1 MNTIIKLAFRNVG
14 RNRRRSIL
22 ALVSVALSLML
33 IICMQ
38 AWISGIM
45 GSVVKNYTKNETG
58 HVRISTVKFGEKS
71 GSFPVT
77 ENIQS
82 PEKIIDKIKNDP
94 LIAKEI
100 STITQRINFGVML
113 SNNGKTVGA
122 IALGGDPE
130 KEKSLLMLQQ
140 SIIPGGNYI
149 SGPHETVIGC
159 KLAERLGYKTGDT
172 LKIVSTGS
180 DYVLRLKKT
189 LICGIYKTNINFLD
203 EYVFQIPLETAT
215 DLLGMHNETQQIIII
230 LKDWHKSQIVASQ
243 IRALIPDKKLSIKP
257 WTEIGDYYN
266 LVMLS
271 ERAYRFIYLVVAFL
285 GAFIISNIM
294 MMVVMERRREIGI
307 LKSMGMTRRE
317 IMFLFLFEGMI
328 LGLAGSFIGIGA
340 GVVVITVFGHTGID
354 ISSIMQAMKLP
365 IDNII
370 YPGVS
375 AGAVGGTLLLGTLIS
390 ALVSLLPS
398 RRAAAMNVVEA
409 IKSV

>member
-14 RNRRRSIL
+14 RNRRRSVL

-33 IICMQ
+33 IICLQ

-45 GSVVKNYTKNETG
+45 RSVVKNYTKNETG

-77 ENIQS
+77 ENIKS
-82 PEKIIDKIKNDP
+82 PDKIINIIKNNP
-94 LIAKEI
+94 QLSKEI
-100 STITQRINFGVML
+100 TSITKRVNFGVML
-113 SNNGKTVGA
+113 SNEGKTMGA

-130 KEKSLLMLQQ
+130 IEKSLLMLQQ
-140 SIIPGGNYI
+140 SILPGGKYI

-159 KLAERLGYKTGDT
+159 KLAERLGYKVGDT
-172 LKIVSTGS
+172 LKIVSSGS
-180 DYVLRLKKT
+180 DYALRLKKAR
-189 LICGIYKTNINFLD
+189 ISGIYKTNVNLLD
-203 EYVFQIPLETAT
+203 ETVFQIPLESAT
-215 DLLGMHNETQQIIII
+215 ELLGMNNETQQIIIM
-230 LKDWHKSQIVASQ
+230 LKDWRKSQVVASQ
-243 IRALIPDKKLSIKP
+243 IRSVITDKNLSIKP
-257 WTEIGDYYN
+257 WTEIGDYYL
-266 LVMLS
+266 LVNMS
-271 ERAYRFIYLVVAFL
+271 ESENRFIYLIVAFL

-317 IMFLFLFEGMI
+317 ILYLFLFEGMI
-328 LGLAGSFIGIGA
+328 MGFAGSLIGIGT
-340 GVVVITVFGHTGID
+340 GMIIIIIFGHTGID
-354 ISSIMQAMKLP
+354 ISSMMQAMKLP

-370 YPGVS
+370 YPEVS
-375 AGAVGGTLLLGTLIS
+375 AGAVFGTLLLGTVIS

>member
-22 ALVSVALSLML
+22 AFISVALSLMC

-58 HVRISTVKFGEKS
+58 HIRITTVKFGEKS
-71 GSFPVT
+71 GTFPVT
-77 ENIQS
+77 ENIKS
-82 PEKIIDKIKNDP
+82 PEKIIDLLKNDP
-94 LIAKEI
+94 RISKEI
-100 STITQRINFGVML
+100 SSITQRINCGVML
-113 SNNGKTVGA
+113 SHDGKTIGA

-130 KEKSLLMLQQ
+130 IEKSLLMLQQ
-140 SIIPGGNYI
+140 SILPGGKYM
-149 SGPHETVIGC
+149 SKPHETVIGC
-159 KLAERLGYKTGDT
+159 KLAERLDYKVGDT
-172 LKIVSTGS
+172 LKIVSTGC
-180 DYVLRLKKT
+180 DYSLRLKKAQ
-189 LICGIYKTNINFLD
+189 ISGVYKTNINFLD
-203 EYVFQIPLETAT
+203 ENVFQIPLESAKE
-215 DLLGMHNETQQIIII
+215 LLGMNNETQQIIIM
-230 LKDWHKSQIVASQ
+230 LKDWRKSQTVASQ
-243 IRALIPDKKLSIKP
+243 IRTLIPDKNLSIKP
-257 WTEIGDYYN
+257 WTEIGDYYR
-266 LVMLS
+266 LVILS
-271 ERAYRFIYLVVAFL
+271 ESTYRFIYLIVAFL

-307 LKSMGMTRRE
+307 LKSMGMKKNE
-317 IMFLFLFEGMI
+317 ILYLFLFEGMI
-328 LGLAGSFIGIGA
+328 LGLAGSVFGIGIGTIIIA
-340 GVVVITVFGHTGID
+340 ILGHIGID

-375 AGAVGGTLLLGTLIS
+375 IGAVLGTLLLGTIIS

>member
-22 ALVSVALSLML
+22 ALVSVAMSLML
-33 IICMQ
+33 VICMQ
-38 AWISGIM
+38 GWISGIM

-58 HVRISTVKFGEKS
+58 HVRISTAKFGEKS

-77 ENIQS
+77 ENIKS
-82 PEKIIDKIKNDP
+82 PEKIISIIKKDP
-94 LIAKEI
+94 LLSKEI
-100 STITQRINFGVML
+100 SSITQRINFGVLL
-113 SNNGKTVGA
+113 SNGGKTAGA

-140 SIIPGGNYI
+140 SILPGGKYI

-159 KLAERLGYKTGDT
+159 KLAERLGYKVGDT
-172 LKIVSTGS
+172 LKIVTSGS
-180 DYVLRLKKT
+180 DYALRLKKAT
-189 LICGIYKTNINFLD
+189 ISGIYKTNINFLD
-203 EYVFQIPLETAT
+203 EDVFQIPLESAT
-215 DLLGMHNETQQIIII
+215 ELLGMNNETQQILIF
-230 LKDWHKSQIVASQ
+230 LKDWRKSQAVASQ
-243 IRALIPDKKLSIKP
+243 IRLLIPDKKLSVKP

-266 LVMLS
+266 LVTLS
-271 ERAYRFIYLVVAFL
+271 ESAYRFIYLVVAFL

-317 IMFLFLFEGMI
+317 ILYLFLFEGMI
-328 LGLAGSFIGIGA
+328 LGLEGSLIGIATGA
-340 GVVVITVFGHTGID
+340 VIITILGHTGID
-354 ISSIMQAMKLP
+354 ISPMMQAMKLP

-375 AGAVGGTLLLGTLIS
+375 IGAVIGTLLLGTVIS
-390 ALVSLLPS
+390 AFVSILPS
-398 RRAAAMNVVEA
+398 RRASVMKVVEA